1 MRNSQRSWRRL
12 ISGLVI
18 TALAIVPLSSCSK
31 SGSDSSD
38 KVLRISTIPQGE
50 TGDKVWAQAAEI
62 FKSKNPGW
70 DVQFV
75 IQDDDLYETVGLPNQ
90 LTGSNPPDIYYEWAG
105 DRIVQRHKDGFA
117 AELNDKIES
126 SKLASLFDPSVFKA
140 GSVNGKI
147 VLLPTGQDVTNVIW
161 YDKDVFAKYGLT
173 PPTTWEEL
181 LAICDKLKAAGIT
194 PFSVG
199 NKDLWVA
206 GNWFAH
212 IY

>member
-75 IQDDDLYETVGLPNQ
+75 IQDDDL
-90 LTGSNPPDIYYEWAG
+90 
-105 DRIVQRHKDGFA
+105 
-117 AELNDKIES
+117 
-126 SKLASLFDPSVFKA
+126 
-140 GSVNGKI
+140 
-147 VLLPTGQDVTNVIW
+147 
-161 YDKDVFAKYGLT
+161 
-173 PPTTWEEL
+173 
-181 LAICDKLKAAGIT
+181 IT
-194 PFSVG
+194 DCP
-199 NKDLWVA
+199 
-206 GNWFAH
+206 
-212 IY
+212 